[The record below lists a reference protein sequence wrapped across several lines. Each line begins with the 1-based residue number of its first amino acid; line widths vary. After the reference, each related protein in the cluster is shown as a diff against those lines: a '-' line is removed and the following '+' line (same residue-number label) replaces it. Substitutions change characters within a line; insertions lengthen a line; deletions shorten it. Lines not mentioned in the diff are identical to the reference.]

1 MTPPAPPEAHGTPAR
16 PPTGRAAAAWGLGV
30 LLALAA
36 LWAGLYG
43 LFSAV
48 QQEGP
53 PDPDAVHI
61 TRAQVQA
68 QEGRG
73 VTSPPADPASA
84 VPTGPWRTVA
94 LPHAPPTD
102 PLRTVALPPGAVP
115 VTDTWY
121 RLTVPGA
128 DRIPAPRHL
137 YLARWKAEGR
147 IAVYADGRL
156 LYQSQADL
164 PWNGSNRP
172 LWIALDNTA
181 DTTAPHDILVRIQHL
196 RGTQAALSTAWLGSD
211 AALTWRYQSRDWLQ
225 AQLPFMGSAA
235 FLAVGVFALGIGLRQ
250 RHDRIYALFFAMSA
264 AVFVHSLQYHLDP
277 AHPQILSGPW
287 LGWFAV
293 NALAW
298 LVLATHL
305 FLEQLHRRRMPW
317 LTRTMVLATAALGA
331 LTLPWWSA
339 HGPVASAAPAASAL
353 GLALLVLG
361 HGVFAAGLWNAW
373 RSSVRDAALLAGW
386 GLASMQFGVFDWL
399 LQHNRVDIEA
409 TLLGAYA
416 DVGAFFLFTYVMF
429 RRYVGAIR
437 EAEQLT
443 AGLAARLQAREA
455 ELEESHRR
463 LHETEQRQVL
473 VGERQR
479 LMRDMHDGVGSSLA
493 TVIHSVQHSGLDRQ
507 QLGGLL
513 QDCMDGLKLAI
524 DSMEPVETDLLLL
537 LATLR
542 FRLAPR
548 IESAGIRLHWQV
560 QDLPA
565 LAWLEPASALHILR
579 ILQEAF
585 ANVLRHA
592 GARTIRVETA
602 ATGDAG
608 VLVAIEDDGRGFAPP
623 AEGAVPTPG
632 TGRGLHNQR
641 HRAAVLHGRVSWT
654 SGPAG
659 TRFELWLP
667 RDRPA
672 GA

>member
-1 MTPPAPPEAHGTPAR
+1 MAA
-16 PPTGRAAAAWGLGV
+16 RAAGAWALRLLLG
-30 LLALAA
+30 LAA
-36 LWAGLYG
+36 LWACLCGLLAG
-43 LFSAV
+43 VLD
-48 QQEGP
+48 ERP
-53 PDPDAVHI
+53 HHPDAVHI
-61 TRAQVQA
+61 TRAQVHSQD
-68 QEGRG
+68 GRG
-73 VTSPPADPASA
+73 FTPPPADPAPA
-84 VPTGPWRTVA
+84 LPTGPWREVP
-94 LPHAPPTD
+94 LPHAPPGD
-102 PLRTVALPPGAVP
+102 PLRTLEVLPGPVP
-115 VTDTWY
+115 TTDTWY
-121 RLTVPGA
+121 RLPVPGA
-128 DRIPAPRHL
+128 DLLPAPRHL
-137 YLARWKAEGR
+137 YLPRWKAEGR

-181 DTTAPHDILVRIQHL
+181 DTTPPHEILVRVQHV
-196 RGTQAALSTAWLGSD
+196 RGTDAALSTAWVGSD
-211 AALTWRYQSRDWLQ
+211 AALTWRYYTRDWLQ
-225 AQLPFMGSAA
+225 AHLPFMSSAA
-235 FLAVGVFALGIGLRQ
+235 FLAVGVFALGIGLQ
-250 RHDRIYALFFAMSA
+250 RHRERIYGLFFAMAA
-264 AVFVHSLQYHLDP
+264 AVFVHTLQYYLDP
-277 AHPQILSGPW
+277 SHPQLLSGPW
-287 LGWFAV
+287 LGWLTD

-305 FLEQLHRRRMPW
+305 FLEQLHRRPMPW
-317 LTRTMVLATAALGA
+317 LTRTVAGATAALFV

-339 HGPVASAAPAASAL
+339 HPDIAPAAPLPS
-353 GLALLVLG
+353 LALLVLG
-361 HGVFAAGLWNAW
+361 HAVFGAGLWNAW
-373 RSSVRDAALLAGW
+373 RGSVRDAALLAGW
-386 GLASMQFGVFDWL
+386 GLVNMQFGVYDWL
-399 LQHNRVDIEA
+399 LQHNRVNIES
-409 TLLGAYA
+409 TLLGSYA
-416 DVGAFFLFTYVMF
+416 NIGAFFLFTYVMF
-429 RRYVGAIR
+429 HRYVGAIR

-455 ELEESHRR
+455 ELQESHRR
-463 LHETEQRQVL
+463 LREAEQRQIL
-473 VGERQR
+473 LGERQR

-602 ATGDAG
+602 ATPDGG
-608 VLVAIEDDGRGFAPP
+608 VMVAIEDDGRGFAPP
-623 AEGAVPTPG
+623 DPTTAPAHGA
-632 TGRGLHNQR
+632 GRGLHNQR
-641 HRAAVLHGRVSWT
+641 HRAAVLQGRVSWDT
-654 SGPAG
+654 GPTG

-667 RDRPA
+667 RARAADA
-672 GA
+672 